1 MGRPSADSPT
11 KRKRKPKD
19 ANRPK
24 RATSAYFFYLAHCRA
39 EAKTTGR
46 NVSKIAEF
54 TKEASAEWRGM
65 NGDAK
70 KPFEVRAAKDKARY
84 DAEMAMFKGKTVD
97 PTKPKRPQTAYFLFL
112 GDFRKKMKNSGLD
125 HKDII
130 RQAGANWREM
140 TDSQKKPYEEKSQLL
155 QKDYDVELKKWRE
168 GGTTSGATGGAAR
181 QQQQQQV
188 QVPANNGMEEDDD
201 DEEEDDDDEEEDD
214 DEEDDE

>member
-1 MGRPSADSPT
+1 MGRPTADSPT

-24 RATSAYFFYLAHCRA
+24 RATSAYFFFLAHCRA

-54 TKEASAEWRGM
+54 TKEASAQWRGM
-65 NGDAK
+65 SDDAK

-97 PTKPKRPQTAYFLFL
+97 PNKPKRPQTAYFLFL
-112 GDFRKKMKNSGLD
+112 GQFRKDMKNSGID

-130 RQAGANWREM
+130 RRAGAKWREM
-140 TDSQKKPYEEKSQLL
+140 TDSQKKPFEEQSQVL
-155 QKDYDVELKKWRE
+155 QKDYDKELKKWRE
-168 GGTTSGATGGAAR
+168 GGTSSGATGGVR
-181 QQQQQQV
+181 QQ
-188 QVPANNGMEEDDD
+188 VPVNNGME
-201 DEEEDDDDEEEDD
+201 EEEDDDDEEEDD
-214 DEEDDE
+214 DEEDDDEEDDDE